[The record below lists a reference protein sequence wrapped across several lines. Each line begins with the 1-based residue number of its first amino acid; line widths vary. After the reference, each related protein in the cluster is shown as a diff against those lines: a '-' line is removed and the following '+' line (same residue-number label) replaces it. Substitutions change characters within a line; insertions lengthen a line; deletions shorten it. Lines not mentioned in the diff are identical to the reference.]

1 MFCILALRARAKASS
16 NPVWYDFKLEKLETG
31 LKASSNPVLYDFKL
45 EKLET
50 RLELFSTQT
59 VVLSRF

>member
-1 MFCILALRARAKASS
+1 MRAKASS

-31 LKASSNPVLYDFKL
+31 LIASSNPVLYDFKL

-50 RLELFSTQT
+50 GLELFSTQT